1 LADGDERV
9 ERSAAFYDDFEQPS
23 RPSRLPALLAALLAL
38 LALAVGALALLAQRE
53 FVREAE
59 VARLDREVAALEQR
73 LEVLGALSDRVRS
86 AEQSLARREAGIAP
100 LAQRVLRSVFTVET
114 YVGYGSG
121 FVAWQE
127 DGVSYLVTA
136 YHVVEDAPMSSVTV
150 TRKGGSW
157 SGEIVAQ
164 DPKNDL
170 ALIRISARPAKTAP
184 LWQQPRTKPPRAGD
198 ELLLVGSPF
207 GLEGTVTTGVVS
219 RVTKRWIQT
228 DAAANPG
235 NSGGPALDE
244 QGRIVGVLV
253 AGTRAGEGVNWIV
266 PIALVCKRLR
276 SC

>member
-1 LADGDERV
+1 M
-9 ERSAAFYDDFEQPS
+9 RSARRPAFYDDFEQPS
-23 RPSRLPALLAALLAL
+23 RPSRVPVLVAVLLAL
-38 LALAVGALALLAQRE
+38 LGLAVGGLALVAQRG
-53 FVREAE
+53 FVREGE
-59 VARLDREVAALEQR
+59 VHRLDREVAALEQR
-73 LEVLGALSDRVRS
+73 LASLSELRDRVRS
-86 AEQSLARREAGIAP
+86 TEQSLARREAGNAG

-114 YVGYGSG
+114 DVGYGSG

-127 DGVSYLVTA
+127 DGGSYLVTA
-136 YHVVEDAPMSSVTV
+136 YHVVEGARTQFVTV

-157 SGEIVAQ
+157 SGEIAAT

-170 ALIRISARPAKTAP
+170 AVVRISGRPAKAAP
-184 LWQQPRTKPPRAGD
+184 LWQKPRTQPPRAGG

-207 GLEGTVTTGVVS
+207 GLEGSVTTGVVS

-266 PIALVCKRLR
+266 PIALACRTIR
-276 SC
+276 DC